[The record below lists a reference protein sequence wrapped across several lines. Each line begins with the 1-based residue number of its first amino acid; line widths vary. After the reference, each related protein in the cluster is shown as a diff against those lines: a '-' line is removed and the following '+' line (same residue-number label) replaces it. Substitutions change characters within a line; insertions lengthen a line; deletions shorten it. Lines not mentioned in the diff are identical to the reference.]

1 MIKAFTVSILSLFFS
16 SVQIAFI
23 NENTE
28 GYLEK
33 AGLLKLTRNIC
44 IKKGT
49 VPGNT
54 GRMGTL
60 MLVEEKFKIFM
71 QIFYISFSNYNN
83 VFFLH
88 CPYFF
93 VIPFYLQSILVH
105 SVNCVKK
112 NVYNSMWKN
121 AQ

>member
-1 MIKAFTVSILSLFFS
+1 MIKAFTVSILSLFFL

-33 AGLLKLTRNIC
+33 AGLLKITWDIC
-44 IKKGT
+44 VKKGT

-60 MLVEEKFKIFM
+60 
-71 QIFYISFSNYNN
+71 
-83 VFFLH
+83 H
-88 CPYFF
+88 
-93 VIPFYLQSILVH
+93 
-105 SVNCVKK
+105 
-112 NVYNSMWKN
+112 
-121 AQ
+121 

>member
-23 NENTE
+23 NQNTE

-33 AGLLKLTRNIC
+33 AGLLTLTRDIC

-60 MLVEEKFKIFM
+60 LEILGGTCKPDASPGYSVGLCCAMDVSFVHYLVD
-71 QIFYISFSNYNN
+71 
-83 VFFLH
+83 
-88 CPYFF
+88 
-93 VIPFYLQSILVH
+93 
-105 SVNCVKK
+105 
-112 NVYNSMWKN
+112 
-121 AQ
+121 

>member
-1 MIKAFTVSILSLFFS
+1 MIKAVTVSILSLFFS

-33 AGLLKLTRNIC
+33 AGLLKLTRDIC

-60 MLVEEKFKIFM
+60 
-71 QIFYISFSNYNN
+71 
-83 VFFLH
+83 
-88 CPYFF
+88 
-93 VIPFYLQSILVH
+93 
-105 SVNCVKK
+105 
-112 NVYNSMWKN
+112 VYNSMFTGVIQWYRFL
-121 AQ
+121 QPVLQILICIF

>member
-1 MIKAFTVSILSLFFS
+1 MIRAFTVSILSLFS
-16 SVQIAFI
+16 SSLQIAFI

-49 VPGNT
+49 IPGNT

-60 MLVEEKFKIFM
+60 LYKEA
-71 QIFYISFSNYNN
+71 ISKY
-83 VFFLH
+83 
-88 CPYFF
+88 
-93 VIPFYLQSILVH
+93 VIRKHLCGAII
-105 SVNCVKK
+105 K
-112 NVYNSMWKN
+112 
-121 AQ
+121 

>member
-33 AGLLKLTRNIC
+33 AGLLKLTRDIC
-44 IKKGT
+44 IKEGT
-49 VPGNT
+49 VPGNK

-60 MLVEEKFKIFM
+60 DYTESHHH
-71 QIFYISFSNYNN
+71 Q
-83 VFFLH
+83 
-88 CPYFF
+88 
-93 VIPFYLQSILVH
+93 
-105 SVNCVKK
+105 
-112 NVYNSMWKN
+112 
-121 AQ
+121 

>member
-1 MIKAFTVSILSLFFS
+1 MINAFTVSILSLFFS
-16 SVQIAFI
+16 SIQIAFI

-33 AGLLKLTRNIC
+33 AGRLKLTLNIC

-60 MLVEEKFKIFM
+60 SYTSSSHTVFNYVSSGTNFVFNSTELVTH
-71 QIFYISFSNYNN
+71 
-83 VFFLH
+83 V
-88 CPYFF
+88 
-93 VIPFYLQSILVH
+93 
-105 SVNCVKK
+105 
-112 NVYNSMWKN
+112 
-121 AQ
+121 

>member
-1 MIKAFTVSILSLFFS
+1 MNSGHLYKKGDCPGIFS

-33 AGLLKLTRNIC
+33 AGLLKLARDIC

-60 MLVEEKFKIFM
+60 G
-71 QIFYISFSNYNN
+71 
-83 VFFLH
+83 
-88 CPYFF
+88 
-93 VIPFYLQSILVH
+93 
-105 SVNCVKK
+105 
-112 NVYNSMWKN
+112 
-121 AQ
+121 

>member
-1 MIKAFTVSILSLFFS
+1 MIKSFTVSILSLFFSS

-33 AGLLKLTRNIC
+33 AGLLKLTRDIC

-49 VPGNT
+49 IPGNK

-60 MLVEEKFKIFM
+60 
-71 QIFYISFSNYNN
+71 N
-83 VFFLH
+83 
-88 CPYFF
+88 PYFILRSNTF
-93 VIPFYLQSILVH
+93 PKYFY
-105 SVNCVKK
+105 
-112 NVYNSMWKN
+112 
-121 AQ
+121 

>member
-1 MIKAFTVSILSLFFS
+1 MIKAFTVSILSLFFFS

-28 GYLEK
+28 GCLEK
-33 AGLLKLTRNIC
+33 AGLLKLTRDIC

-60 MLVEEKFKIFM
+60 SKGLSAKVLGSQILQKFSASSWSTNQHHSSLRFT
-71 QIFYISFSNYNN
+71 FN
-83 VFFLH
+83 V
-88 CPYFF
+88 
-93 VIPFYLQSILVH
+93 IGSIVD
-105 SVNCVKK
+105 
-112 NVYNSMWKN
+112 
-121 AQ
+121 